1 MAQQYPG
8 NWKQC
13 ATCAFW
19 TGNRECDY
27 FGQRV
32 TVASG
37 MEKGKCAI
45 PKGGWKNQQKQANSQ
60 CGDWQ
65 KWPVLK

>member
-1 MAQQYPG
+1 MSQQYPG
-8 NWKQC
+8 TWKQC

-19 TGNRECDY
+19 MGQRDCDR

-32 TVASG
+32 TVSSPMDKGRCACQHCG
-37 MEKGKCAI
+37 WRNME
-45 PKGGWKNQQKQANSQ
+45 KQANSQ
-60 CGDWQ
+60 CQSWQ

>member
-1 MAQQYPG
+1 MSQQYPSS
-8 NWKQC
+8 WKQC

-19 TGNRECDY
+19 TGQRECDY

-32 TVASG
+32 TVSSP
-37 MEKGKCAI
+37 MDKGKCAI
-45 PKGGWKNQQKQANSQ
+45 PRGGWKGNDRQANS
-60 CGDWQ
+60 CCSDWQ